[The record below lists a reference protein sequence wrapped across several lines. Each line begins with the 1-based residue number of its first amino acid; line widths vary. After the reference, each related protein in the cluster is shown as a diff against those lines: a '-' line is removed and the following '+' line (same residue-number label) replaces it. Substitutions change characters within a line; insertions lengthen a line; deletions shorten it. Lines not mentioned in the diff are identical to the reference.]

1 MIELMDLTIAGAS
14 GHTSLTFRDDG
25 VLVDWE
31 KTSSKERGLLTD
43 LLTKARAKGFKTFT
57 LDDDEQPVE
66 IAETLPGWL
75 FNRKG
80 KLLLKTE
87 EKVNLQIFAK
97 DLIDL
102 QITNGKLVMEA
113 TKDGEWKIL
122 KLGEF
127 ELRTNLAEVA
137 EKAFGGSTMMDPPG
151 EQPKVEEKVDGKKEK
166 KQKVH
171 VSNKPGGG

>member
-1 MIELMDLTIAGAS
+1 MIEFMDLTIAGAS

-43 LLTKARAKGFKTFT
+43 LLTKAREKGFKTYT
-57 LDDDEQPVE
+57 LDDEEQPVE

-80 KLLLKTE
+80 KLLLKSE
-87 EKVNLQIFAK
+87 EKRKLQVFAK
-97 DLIDL
+97 DIIDL

-127 ELRTNLAEVA
+127 ELRVED
-137 EKAFGGSTMMDPPG
+137 KPFGGSTMMDPPG

-166 KQKVH
+166 KQKIH
-171 VSNKPGGG
+171 VANKPGGG

>member
-1 MIELMDLTIAGAS
+1 MIEFMDLTIAGAS

-43 LLTKARAKGFKTFT
+43 LLTKARAKGLKTFT

-66 IAETLPGWL
+66 ITETLPGWL

-87 EKVNLQIFAK
+87 EKVKLQIFAR

-102 QITNGKLVMEA
+102 QIGNGKLCMEA
-113 TKDGEWKIL
+113 TKEGEWKIL

-127 ELRTNLAEVA
+127 ELRVEGERQPVEADPVT
-137 EKAFGGSTMMDPPG
+137 EKLSA
-151 EQPKVEEKVDGKKEK
+151 KKEK

-171 VSNKPGGG
+171 CTNAPAGG